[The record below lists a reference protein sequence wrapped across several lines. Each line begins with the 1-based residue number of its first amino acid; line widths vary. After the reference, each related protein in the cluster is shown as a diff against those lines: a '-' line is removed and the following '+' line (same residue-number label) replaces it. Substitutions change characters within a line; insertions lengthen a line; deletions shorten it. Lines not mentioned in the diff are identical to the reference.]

1 MHLVDNNPY
10 FIDNPFLPYFITMS
24 FKLHLQ
30 NAQLYIYLFKTDT
43 GRALWP
49 QACFQMQDW
58 LQIGNGSGTAWPDT
72 SFKRHPIHKSCV
84 TTLPIQISK
93 LHILLE
99 PIIQN
104 SAYLLCKL
112 PCCLHYSISRHRRG
126 VSILENDKWL
136 PLKPFSASILFIAPD
151 YSYRQAHSNVP
162 PYS

>member
-1 MHLVDNNPY
+1 MPSCTFTDSILTFGRIVAKCKAGPSGE
-10 FIDNPFLPYFITMS
+10 M
-24 FKLHLQ
+24 
-30 NAQLYIYLFKTDT
+30 YL
-43 GRALWP
+43 ALN
-49 QACFQMQDW
+49 F
-58 LQIGNGSGTAWPDT
+58 DT

-112 PCCLHYSISRHRRG
+112 PCCLHCSISRHRRR

-136 PLKPFSASILFIAPD
+136 PLKPISASILLIAPD
-151 YSYRQAHSNVP
+151 YLYRQAHSNVP
-162 PYS
+162 LYS